1 MEIAVSSQ
9 DSFINEVTEEVRRD
23 KLFRLMRRY
32 GWIAV
37 AFVMLVVGGAAVFE
51 WQRAQ
56 ARAEAEAA
64 GDALLNALSED
75 APEARAEVLAAI
87 DGESAGRNA
96 IVRLFQA
103 AAEIEAGEDERAL
116 ATLEDIAVDAEAPSV
131 YRDLAVLKSVM
142 ISDAAPEER
151 IARLEP
157 LTRPGNLFRL
167 LAIEQRALAE
177 VELGQTETAI
187 KTLNGILADAE
198 QTEGLRRRAS
208 WLIVALGGTPEDP

>member
-1 MEIAVSSQ
+1 MTSQ

-23 KLFRLMRRY
+23 RLFRLTRRY

-37 AFVMLVVGGAAVFE
+37 ALVVLVVGGAGAFE

-75 APEARAEVLAAI
+75 APEVRVEVLAALES
-87 DGESAGRNA
+87 GSAGRNA
-96 IVRLFQA
+96 IVRLFRA
-103 AAEIEAGEDERAL
+103 AAEVEAGDVGRAL
-116 ATLEDIAVDAEAPSV
+116 ATLEAIAADAEAPSV
-131 YRDLAVLKSVM
+131 YRDLAALKSVM

-151 IARLEP
+151 MARLEP
-157 LTRPGNLFRL
+157 LTKPGNLFRL

-177 VELGQTETAI
+177 AELGQTETAI
-187 KTLNGILADAE
+187 GTLHGILADAE
-198 QTEGLRRRAS
+198 RTDGLGRRAS
-208 WLIVALGGTPEDP
+208 WLIVALGGTLEDA

>member
-1 MEIAVSSQ
+1 M
-9 DSFINEVTEEVRRD
+9 TEEVRRD
-23 KLFRLMRRY
+23 KLFRLMRKY

-37 AFVMLVVGGAAVFE
+37 ALVVLVVGGAGTIE

-64 GDALLNALSED
+64 GDALLNALEED
-75 APEARAEVLAAI
+75 APTARAEVLAAI
-87 DGESAGRNA
+87 EGDSGGRNA

-103 AAEIEAGEDERAL
+103 AAEIEAGEDGRAL
-116 ATLEDIAVDAEAPSV
+116 ATLEEIAVDAEAPSV

-177 VELGQTETAI
+177 VELGQTQTAI
-187 KTLNGILADAE
+187 ETLNGILADAE

-208 WLIVALGGTPEDP
+208 WLIEALGGTPGDA

>member
-1 MEIAVSSQ
+1 MEFAVSSQ

-23 KLFRLMRRY
+23 RLFRLMRRY

-37 AFVMLVVGGAAVFE
+37 AFVVLVVGGAAVFE

-75 APEARAEVLAAI
+75 APEARVEILAGI
-87 DGESAGRNA
+87 DGDSAGRNA
-96 IVRLFQA
+96 IVRLLQA
-103 AAEIEAGEDERAL
+103 AAEIEAGDDERAF
-116 ATLEDIAVDAEAPSV
+116 ATLEGIAVDAEAPSV
-131 YRDLAVLKSVM
+131 YRDLAILKSVM
-142 ISDAAPEER
+142 FSNASPEER

-187 KTLNGILADAE
+187 ETLNGILADAE

-208 WLIVALGGTPEDP
+208 WLIVALGGTPKDA

>member
-1 MEIAVSSQ
+1 MSSQ

-37 AFVMLVVGGAAVFE
+37 SLVVLVVGGAGALE

-64 GDALLNALSED
+64 GDALLNALEED
-75 APEARAEVLAAI
+75 APTARAEVLAAI
-87 DGESAGRNA
+87 EGDSGGRNA

-103 AAEIEAGEDERAL
+103 AAEIEAGEDGRAL
-116 ATLEDIAVDAEAPSV
+116 ATLEEIAVDAEAPSV

-177 VELGQTETAI
+177 VELGQTQTAI
-187 KTLNGILADAE
+187 ETLNGILADAE

-208 WLIVALGGTPEDP
+208 WLIEALGGTPGDA

>member
-1 MEIAVSSQ
+1 MEFAVSSQ

-23 KLFRLMRRY
+23 RLFRLMRQY

-37 AFVMLVVGGAAVFE
+37 AFVVLVVGGAAAFE

-75 APEARAEVLAAI
+75 APEARAEILAAI
-87 DGESAGRNA
+87 DGDSAGRSA
-96 IVRLFQA
+96 IVRLLQA
-103 AAEIEAGEDERAL
+103 AAEIEAGKDGRAL
-116 ATLEDIAVDAEAPSV
+116 ATLEGIAVDAETPTV

-142 ISDAAPEER
+142 VSNVAPEER

-177 VELGQTETAI
+177 VELGRTETAI
-187 KTLNGILADAE
+187 ETLNGILADAE
-198 QTEGLRRRAS
+198 RTEGLRRRAS
-208 WLIVALGGTPEDP
+208 WLIVALGGTPEDA

>member
-1 MEIAVSSQ
+1 MSSQ

-23 KLFRLMRRY
+23 KLFRLMRKY

-37 AFVMLVVGGAAVFE
+37 ALVVLVVGGAGTIE

-64 GDALLNALSED
+64 GDALLNALEED
-75 APEARAEVLAAI
+75 APTARAEVLAAI
-87 DGESAGRNA
+87 EGDSGGRNA

-103 AAEIEAGEDERAL
+103 AAEIEAGEDGRAL
-116 ATLEDIAVDAEAPSV
+116 ATLEEIAVDAEAPSV

-177 VELGQTETAI
+177 VELGQTQTAI
-187 KTLNGILADAE
+187 ETLNGILADAE

-208 WLIVALGGTPEDP
+208 WLIEALGGTPGDA

>member
-1 MEIAVSSQ
+1 MSSQ

-37 AFVMLVVGGAAVFE
+37 SLVVLVVGGAGALE

-64 GDALLNALSED
+64 GDALLNALEED
-75 APEARAEVLAAI
+75 APTARAEVLAAI
-87 DGESAGRNA
+87 EGDSGGRNA

-103 AAEIEAGEDERAL
+103 AAEIEAGEDGRAL
-116 ATLEDIAVDAEAPSV
+116 ATLEEIAVDAEAPSV

-177 VELGQTETAI
+177 VELGQTQTAI
-187 KTLNGILADAE
+187 ETLNGILADAE

-208 WLIVALGGTPEDP
+208 WLIDALGGTPGDA

>member
-1 MEIAVSSQ
+1 MSSQ

-37 AFVMLVVGGAAVFE
+37 TFVVLVVGGAAAFE

-75 APEARAEVLAAI
+75 APEARAKVLAAI
-87 DGESAGRNA
+87 DGESGGRNA

-103 AAEIEAGEDERAL
+103 AAEIEAGEGERGL
-116 ATLEDIAVDAEAPSV
+116 ATLEEIAADADTPPV

-142 ISDAAPEER
+142 ISDAAPEAR

-157 LTRPGNLFRL
+157 LIRPGNLFRL
-167 LAIEQRALAE
+167 LAVEQRALAE

-187 KTLNGILADAE
+187 ETLNGILADAE

-208 WLIVALGGTPEDP
+208 WLIVALGGTPEDA